1 MKNTIYTSCFL
12 LLISCGGNE
21 IAVEIE
27 TPKDTLVFE
36 IIDTIP
42 PFVSIA
48 ANVESDS
55 LILPE
60 GFTAKIIFQEEFDLV
75 TRADGQKFP
84 AKGYHDLAVF
94 IPDKKS
100 PETKGLIYIS
110 HEDKKANANLGDG
123 GGATVFEIE
132 LKDNHW
138 QVNGDFNHVDF
149 TTVGGTNRN
158 CGGSIGPNG
167 NIFTCEEVWAPN
179 TSYLWS
185 DGKGHTDTSYQNGR
199 PLWQNMGYIVEV
211 DPYSR
216 KALKKHWE
224 MGRMVHEDILFTSDG
239 KMAYLTDD
247 NSPGIFF
254 MFEAAKPFDYSDGQ
268 LYAYKQ
274 SADGEYGEWLA
285 LPMDTVSLI
294 NCTKIALEK
303 GASMF
308 IRHEWMEEI
317 NGKIY
322 ITETGE
328 DNFDWS
334 DGISAGGSVPNY
346 VKALNI
352 EGTKYDDCFGRI
364 LEFDPTTNKMRSY
377 LEGGFFSDST
387 GCFSNPDCNTSV
399 TIGSKTYMVMC
410 EDINWYDRG
419 RSGTSGET
427 QKQFYNEVYFLD
439 MSIENP
445 TVNDLMRF
453 AATPR
458 GAEGTGTIFLPDGS
472 MILNI
477 MHPSTKNPAPFN
489 RSCTVLIEGFRK
501 K

>member
-1 MKNTIYTSCFL
+1 MKNSIYFIGL
-12 LLISCGGNE
+12 IGLISCGGE
-21 IAVEIE
+21 KTDEVE
-27 TPKDTLVFE
+27 TPKDTLVQE
-36 IIDTIP
+36 VIDTIP
-42 PFVSIA
+42 PFVS
-48 ANVESDS
+48 VESNFETDS

-60 GFTAKIIFQEEFDLV
+60 GFTYRVLFQEEFDLV

-84 AKGYHDLAVF
+84 AKGYHDLSVF

-100 PETKGLIYIS
+100 PDTKGLLYIS
-110 HEDKKANANLGDG
+110 HEDKKANPNLGDG
-123 GGATVFEIE
+123 GGATIFEIE
-132 LKDNHW
+132 LKDGSW
-138 QVNGDFNHVDF
+138 EVNGDFNHVDF
-149 TTVGGTNRN
+149 STVGGTNRN
-158 CGGSIGPNG
+158 CGGSIAPNG
-167 NIFTCEEVWAPN
+167 NVFTCEEVWAWN
-179 TSYLWS
+179 TERLY
-185 DGKGHTDTSYQNGR
+185 DGGNGHTDTTFQNGR
-199 PLWQNMGYIVEV
+199 PLWQNMGYMVEV

-216 KALKKHWE
+216 KAIKKHWK
-224 MGRMVHEDILFTSDG
+224 MGKSVHEDIHFTADG
-239 KMAYLTDD
+239 KVAYLTDD

-254 MFEAAKPFDYSDGQ
+254 KYETKKPFEYSDGQ
-268 LYAYKQ
+268 LFAYKQ
-274 SADGEYGEWLA
+274 SADGESGEWLK

-334 DGISAGGSVPNY
+334 DGISAGGSIPNY
-346 VKALNI
+346 VNNLYI
-352 EGTKYDDCFGRI
+352 DGTKYDDCFGRI
-364 LEFDPTTNKMRSY
+364 LEFDPVTNKMRSY
-377 LEGGFFSDST
+377 LEGGFFSDSIS
-387 GCFSNPDCNTSV
+387 CFSNPDANTSV
-399 TIGSKTYMVMC
+399 TIGGKTYLVMC

-419 RSGTSGET
+419 RAGKDWEL

-453 AATPR
+453 AVTPR
-458 GAEGTGTIFLPDGS
+458 GAEGTGVIFLPDGS

-477 MHPSTKNPAPFN
+477 MHPSTKNPVPFN
-489 RSCTVLIEGFRK
+489 RSCTVLIEGFGK